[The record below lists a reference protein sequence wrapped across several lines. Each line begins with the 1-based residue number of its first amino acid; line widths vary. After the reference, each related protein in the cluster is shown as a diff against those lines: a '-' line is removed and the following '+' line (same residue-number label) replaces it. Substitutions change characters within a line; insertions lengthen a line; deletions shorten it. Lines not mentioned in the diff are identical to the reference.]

1 MVEEHYFSSNPA
13 APKKTVSLAIDV
25 GGTEVRLDAAS
36 GTFSSSRL
44 DSGTAVLLKQSHHFP
59 KDGNVLDIGCGW
71 GPVGISIAKLSPSA
85 KVFGIDVN
93 QRSIDQ
99 SNSNATLNG
108 LKNFVALKPQDLDKE
123 LRFSAIWSNP
133 PIRVGKQVL
142 HELMDLYIPRL
153 EPGGSAYLVVAK
165 SLGADS
171 FQRWLTERFPTCD
184 VSRIANDKGYR
195 VISLTMPPGTRV
207 TELSWAAN

>member
-1 MVEEHYFSSNPA
+1 MVEEHYFSSDPA
-13 APKKTVSLAIDV
+13 APKKTVSLTIDV

-44 DSGTAVLLKQSHHFP
+44 DSGTAVLLKQSQHFP
-59 KDGNVLDIGCGW
+59 QDGNVLDIGCGW
-71 GPVGISIAKLSPSA
+71 GPIGISIAKLSPGA
-85 KVFGIDVN
+85 RVFGIDVN

-99 SNSNATLNG
+99 SNTNATLNG
-108 LKNFVALKPQDLDKE
+108 LKNFVALKPEDLDKD
-123 LRFSAIWSNP
+123 LRFRAIWSNP

-142 HELMDLYIPRL
+142 HELMELYIPRL

-171 FQRWLTERFPTCD
+171 FQRWLAERFPTSD
-184 VSRIANDKGYR
+184 VVRVANEKGYR
-195 VISLTMPPGTRV
+195 VISLTTPPSY
-207 TELSWAAN
+207 LKK